1 MKIGSQADLV
11 SSLKEAFANITV
23 FTNSFSGIRLRNYQ
37 RDVAEA
43 IVSSVLHQ
51 EGGSFVVMFPRQSG
65 KNELQAQIETYLLM
79 LFSQSGGEIV
89 KISPTWKPQ
98 SLNAMRR
105 LESTLRRNI
114 ITKDL
119 WQKESG
125 YIYRIGEARILF
137 LSGAPESNIVGA
149 TASLLLEVDEAQD
162 VLAAKYE
169 REIAPMAS
177 SRNSTRVFW
186 GTAWT
191 AETLLA
197 RELAAARKFEQE
209 SCQSGNLLA
218 RRAFCINA
226 EIVAAEVPAYGRF
239 VQEQVRKLGRQHPM
253 IRTQYFCEE
262 FGGENQLFHED
273 RIKSM
278 QSDHPPR
285 TAPQASDWI
294 VILADVAGADETSG
308 KTFGETEAVD
318 RRDATAITIC
328 SIAYPDA
335 KSEFARSDSVQPV
348 WSVLQRVLWTNLP
361 LSEQYVRLTEMIRIW
376 DPKRIIID
384 ATGIGAGLSSFLIR
398 TVGASRV
405 IPFTFSASSKSKL
418 GWDFL
423 ALIDSGRWHEYLTA
437 LDDFD
442 KEQSA
447 LQTLFFQQ
455 LRSCRSEIHP
465 GPARILR
472 WGVPEG
478 VRDPVN
484 GDIVHDDLVFSA
496 ALAACLDHDLTS
508 DAFETLII
516 SGSDPLEEMDKGF

>member
-1 MKIGSQADLV
+1 MKIGDQAELV
-11 SSLKEAFANITV
+11 SSLKEAFANVTV
-23 FTNSFSGIRLRNYQ
+23 FTNTFSGIRLRKYQ
-37 RDVAEA
+37 HDAAEA

-65 KNELQAQIETYLLM
+65 KNELQAQIEIYLLM

-105 LESTLRRNI
+105 LESALRRNI

-162 VLAAKYE
+162 VLVEKYE
-169 REIAPMAS
+169 RDIAPMAS

-197 RELAAARKFEQE
+197 QEIAAARKLEQE
-209 SCQSGNLLA
+209 SFQSGCLLA
-218 RRAFCINA
+218 RRVFCIDA
-226 EIVAAEVPAYGRF
+226 EVVAAEVPAYGLF
-239 VQEQVRKLGRQHPM
+239 VQEQVRKLGRQHPL

-262 FGGENQLFHED
+262 FGGESQLFHEG
-273 RIKSM
+273 RIHSM
-278 QSDHPPR
+278 QGDHPPR
-285 TAPQASDWI
+285 TTPQPSDWI
-294 VILADVAGADETSG
+294 VILIDVAGADETSV
-308 KTFGETEAVD
+308 KASGEPEALD

-328 SIAYPDA
+328 NISYPEES
-335 KSEFARSDSVQPV
+335 SEFSQPDCMLPV

-361 LSEQYVRLTEMIRIW
+361 LSEQYERLKEMISIW
-376 DPKRIIID
+376 DPKRIVMD

-398 TVGASRV
+398 TAGESRV
-405 IPFTFSASSKSKL
+405 IPFTFSAASKSKL

-423 ALIDSGRWHEYLTA
+423 AIIDSGRWHDYVTIREN
-437 LDDFD
+437 LDS
-442 KEQSA
+442 EQSA
-447 LQTLFFQQ
+447 LQSLFFRQ
-455 LRSCRSEIHP
+455 LRSCKSEILA
-465 GPARILR
+465 GPARLMR
-472 WGVPEG
+472 WGVAAG
-478 VRDPVN
+478 MRDPIN
-484 GDIVHDDLVFSA
+484 GEFVHDDLVFSA
-496 ALAACLDHDLTS
+496 ALAACLDHDLIS
-508 DAFETLII
+508 EPSETLII
-516 SGSDPLEEMDKGF
+516 PASDPLDEMDKGF

>member
-1 MKIGSQADLV
+1 
-11 SSLKEAFANITV
+11 
-23 FTNSFSGIRLRNYQ
+23 
-37 RDVAEA
+37 
-43 IVSSVLHQ
+43 
-51 EGGSFVVMFPRQSG
+51 
-65 KNELQAQIETYLLM
+65 
-79 LFSQSGGEIV
+79 
-89 KISPTWKPQ
+89 
-98 SLNAMRR
+98 MRR

-119 WQKESG
+119 WQTESG

-197 RELAAARKFEQE
+197 RELAAARKSEQE

-308 KTFGETEAVD
+308 KTFGKL
-318 RRDATAITIC
+318 RL
-328 SIAYPDA
+328 SIAVMRQLSQYAVSPIRMQ
-335 KSEFARSDSVQPV
+335 SP
-348 WSVLQRVLWTNLP
+348 NLHAQI
-361 LSEQYVRLTEMIRIW
+361 L
-376 DPKRIIID
+376 
-384 ATGIGAGLSSFLIR
+384 F
-398 TVGASRV
+398 SR
-405 IPFTFSASSKSKL
+405 FGQFFNASS
-418 GWDFL
+418 GQ
-423 ALIDSGRWHEYLTA
+423 IYR
-437 LDDFD
+437 
-442 KEQSA
+442 SA
-447 LQTLFFQQ
+447 NNMY
-455 LRSCRSEIHP
+455 
-465 GPARILR
+465 A
-472 WGVPEG
+472 
-478 VRDPVN
+478 
-484 GDIVHDDLVFSA
+484 
-496 ALAACLDHDLTS
+496 
-508 DAFETLII
+508 
-516 SGSDPLEEMDKGF
+516 